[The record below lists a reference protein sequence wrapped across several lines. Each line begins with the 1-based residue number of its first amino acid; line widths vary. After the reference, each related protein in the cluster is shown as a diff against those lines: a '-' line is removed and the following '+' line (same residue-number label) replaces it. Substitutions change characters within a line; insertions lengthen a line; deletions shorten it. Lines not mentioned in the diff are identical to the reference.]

1 MERDTRRRDVC
12 RMRDKRVKE
21 EESKKR
27 VLVLYILSFLKR
39 LRVMV
44 VGGRIKKGGGN
55 NEVRL

>member
-1 MERDTRRRDVC
+1 
-12 RMRDKRVKE
+12 MRDKRVKE